1 MGFGSERLKLCMETC
16 LAPVAGRASGWCGAL
31 SGGLDS
37 TVLLAA
43 LAEIRAHAPN
53 GALRAIHVDHG
64 LHADSRDWAR
74 ACARLA
80 AKLGVGCTQLKVRAR
95 GRAGDSPEAAA
106 RTARYAAI
114 AGDLDA
120 DEVLLTAHH
129 ADDQMETMLLQW
141 LRDGGLRA
149 IAGMA
154 RLQPFG
160 PGWQARPMLD
170 FTRADLL
177 EFAKSRGL
185 AWQEDPSNLDPR
197 FDRNYLR
204 ISVLP
209 LLRER
214 WPSVAR
220 TMARV
225 GDFAREALDLEQQV
239 AADDLADA
247 AEGSTLVL
255 ERVTDLTEV
264 RQRAVIRAWLR
275 ALGLAVPPSATLA
288 ALRHDIRHSGPD
300 RVPCT
305 QWSGVA
311 VHRYRGRLYAEPWP
325 AKARTVRPGEWQP
338 GGSYRVDSRSELELR
353 PVVGR
358 GLSRAR
364 MPGRLRVKV
373 WAGGDRLRLPGSGH
387 RKQLRKLAQERGVLP
402 WHRCAVPVIWAGDQ
416 VVAVG
421 GIAISADWAAGPGEA
436 GWELHW
442 RNRPMLTEAEFLA
455 RPLISMTGGDA

>member
-1 MGFGSERLKLCMETC
+1 VSFGSERLKLCMESC
-16 LAPVAGRASGWCGAL
+16 LAPVAGKVSGWCVAL

-37 TVLLAA
+37 TVLLTA
-43 LAEIRAHAPN
+43 LAQIRGLAPN
-53 GALRAIHVDHG
+53 SALRAVHVDHG
-64 LHADSRDWAR
+64 LHPDSGDWSH
-74 ACARLA
+74 ACGRLA
-80 AKLGVGCTQLKVRAR
+80 AELGVGWTQLSVHAR
-95 GRAGDSPEAAA
+95 GQAGDSPEAAA
-106 RTARYAAI
+106 RAARYAAI
-114 AGDLDA
+114 AEELSPG
-120 DEVLLTAHH
+120 EVLLTAHH

-141 LRDGGLRA
+141 LRGGGLRA

-160 PGWQARPMLD
+160 PGWQARPLLD

-177 EFAKSRGL
+177 EFARSKEL

-204 ISVLP
+204 MNVLP
-209 LLRER
+209 AMRER
-214 WPSVAR
+214 WPGAAR

-225 GDFAREALDLEQQV
+225 GDFAREALDLEEQV
-239 AADDLADA
+239 AAADLADS

-255 ERVTDLTEV
+255 DRITGLTEV

-275 ALGLAVPPSATLA
+275 ALGLNVPPSATLA
-288 ALRHDIRHSGPD
+288 ALRHDIRRSGAD

-305 QWSGVA
+305 RWSGVA

-325 AKARTVRPGEWQP
+325 ANARAVRPGRWQP
-338 GGSYRVDSRSELELR
+338 GGPYQLDSRSELELR
-353 PVVGR
+353 AVVGR

-364 MPGRLRVKV
+364 MPDLLQVRA
-373 WAGGDRLRLPGSGH
+373 WAGGDRLRLPGGRH

-402 WHRCAVPVIWAGDQ
+402 WHRCSVPVVSAGDQ
-416 VVAVG
+416 IVAVG
-421 GIAISADWAAGPGEA
+421 GIAISADWAAEPGEA

-442 RNRPMLTEAEFLA
+442 RNRPLLTEREFLD